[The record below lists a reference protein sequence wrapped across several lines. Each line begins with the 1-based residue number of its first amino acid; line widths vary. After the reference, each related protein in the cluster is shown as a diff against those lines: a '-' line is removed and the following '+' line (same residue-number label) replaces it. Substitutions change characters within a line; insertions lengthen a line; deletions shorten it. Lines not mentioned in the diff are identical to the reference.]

1 MSSTTKPYEEKMN
14 ASVNHLVHEL
24 AAIRAGRANPAILD
38 KVAVDYYG
46 SPTPINQIAAVA
58 VAEARILTI
67 TPWDRQML
75 KPISKAIQT
84 SDIGIKYTDMV
95 AATLHEHSGHAG
107 DKRLADAA
115 LTAYDSDYL
124 FY

>member
-1 MSSTTKPYEEKMN
+1 MSSTTKPYEEKMS

-75 KPISKAIQT
+75 KPISKALQA
-84 SDIGIKYTDMV
+84 SDRCRSSRRTTKSPRMTRR
-95 AATLHEHSGHAG
+95 SWK
-107 DKRLADAA
+107 KRPK
-115 LTAYDSDYL
+115 S
-124 FY
+124 